1 MKKMNKKGFTLI
13 ELLAVIVVLAIIM
26 VIATQQIN
34 KTIKQSRADSFLSS
48 AKMVKK
54 NAELLC
60 TQENDAIKA
69 IDLFTMSNL
78 SSDYTLKGDG
88 NTVTLKG
95 TTTGE
100 FKNLDT
106 SLISDEELSDGINKV
121 ENEENALKI
130 KLPGD
135 CTVTKE

>member
-60 TQENDAIKA
+60 TQENDAIKVT
-69 IDLFTMSNL
+69 DLSTMSNL
-78 SSDYTLKGDG
+78 SSDYTLKGSE

-95 TTTGE
+95 TTGE

-106 SLISDEELSDGINKV
+106 SLISDEELSDGIDKV
-121 ENEENALKI
+121 EEEKNALTI
-130 KLPGD
+130 ELPGD
-135 CTVTKE
+135 CTVITE